1 MRLRHLALI
10 TLFIAGG
17 ARAELP
23 EPVARLAHAAGIP
36 EEAIGAIVLR
46 GDTILVSHEADQPM
60 LPASTMKVITA
71 VVALEELGP
80 AFRGR
85 TELRSKGDI
94 VDGVLKGDLLVRGG
108 ADMDLNEDTLR
119 HLLEDLRAR
128 GVQRIAGDLV
138 LDRQLFQPPRG
149 DIGKPR
155 FDESPEARYNVVPDA
170 LLLNMNMLRVD
181 MDSTGK
187 RGPNGAGVRTAALP
201 ELDRVTV
208 RSAQT
213 LVDADCANWDAGWKP
228 PTIVKEGGRL
238 AVVLHGTF
246 PRNCRQTY
254 GINVLDRDDYADRLV
269 RATWKQLGGTIAG
282 TTRAVDL
289 AEHTSSMAAAAA
301 AQGAI
306 GATDDSAAP
315 AARQDGA
322 NAGADADGTRLLAQH
337 VSRALPELVR
347 DTMKVSDNALAR
359 MLYLSLGS
367 LLPDET
373 LGSRPLPAGQRL
385 AMLMA
390 NHGGGEASGMPATTQ
405 ARAEAVI
412 RGWFKRHG
420 IDDSGM
426 VLENGSGLSRT
437 ERLRPVQLAA
447 VLNAAGESPWAPEF
461 QASLP
466 IVGVDGTMK
475 RRLRGSQAASRARI
489 KTGTL
494 RDGVA
499 VAGYVPDAN
508 GEQCIVVA
516 IINHSNMAN
525 GVGRGIVDALIDWT
539 ANSSSAPAM

>member
-10 TLFIAGG
+10 GVFICGG

-36 EEAIGAIVLR
+36 ETSIGAIVLR
-46 GDTILVSHEADQPM
+46 GDTILVSHDAERPM
-60 LPASTMKVITA
+60 LPASTMKVVTA
-71 VVALEELGP
+71 IVALDELGP

-94 VDGVLKGDLLVRGG
+94 AGGVLKGDLLVRGG
-108 ADMDLNEDTLR
+108 ADMDLDGDALV
-119 HLLEDLRAR
+119 HLLERLRAR
-128 GVQRIAGDLV
+128 GVQRIAGDVV
-138 LDRQLFQPPRG
+138 LDRQLFQPPRA
-149 DIGKPR
+149 DLGKPA
-155 FDESPEARYNVVPDA
+155 FDESPEAYYNVVPDA
-170 LLLNMNMLRVD
+170 LLLNMNMLDVD

-187 RGPNGAGVRTAALP
+187 GGLKAAALP
-201 ELDRVTV
+201 ELDRVVV

-213 LVDADCANWDAGWKP
+213 LVDTACDDWEDGWKP
-228 PTIVKEGGRL
+228 PTTVREGNRL

-254 GINVLDRDDYADRLV
+254 RINVLDRDDFADRLI
-269 RATWKQLGGTIAG
+269 RATWKRLGGTIAG
-282 TTRAVDL
+282 RTRTADL
-289 AEHTSSMAAAAA
+289 AEHTSSLAAQAA

-306 GATDDSAAP
+306 GGDSAP
-315 AARQDGA
+315 ATPPSGI
-322 NAGADADGTRLLAQH
+322 DADGTRLLAEH
-337 VSRALPELVR
+337 MSRALPELVR
-347 DTMKVSDNALAR
+347 DTMKTSDNARAR
-359 MLYLSLGS
+359 MLFLALGS
-367 LLPDET
+367 LQRDEA

-390 NHGGGEASGMPATTQ
+390 ANNGDTSVPSSTPA
-405 ARAEAVI
+405 RSEAVV
-412 RGWFKRHG
+412 RGWFKRHA
-420 IDDSGM
+420 IDASGM
-426 VLENGSGLSRT
+426 VLENGSGLSRI

-447 VLNAAGESPWAPEF
+447 VLATAEESLWAPEF

-475 RRLRGSQAASRARI
+475 RRLKTSQAASRARI
-489 KTGTL
+489 KTGTM

-516 IINHSNMAN
+516 IINHDNVDWTAA
-525 GVGRGIVDALIDWT
+525 RGIVDALIDWT
-539 ANSSSAPAM
+539 ANSSAASPM

>member
-23 EPVARLAHAAGIP
+23 EPVARLAYAAGIP

-71 VVALEELGP
+71 VVALEQLGP

-94 VDGVLKGDLLVRGG
+94 VNGVLKGDLLVRGG

-138 LDRQLFQPPRG
+138 LDRQLFQPPRE

-181 MDSTGK
+181 MDSTGN
-187 RGPNGAGVRTAALP
+187 RGPNQAGVRTAALP

-228 PTIVKEGGRL
+228 PTIVKESGRL

-254 GINVLDRDDYADRLV
+254 SINVLDRDDYADRLV

-306 GATDDSAAP
+306 GAADDSAAP

-475 RRLRGSQAASRARI
+475 RRLKGSQAASRARI